1 MSTTPTPDEAR
12 QALQDVERHQAETAA
27 ATGRKRWVWI
37 ASGAA
42 VLVWGVLADQVPD
55 FNRGWS
61 SAAIVLVL
69 AVSLIANSRWGG
81 SLFRRQARPR
91 VAYDPASMLWFLLV
105 IAILIGGKVF
115 AVHLHTP
122 HYPIW
127 AGLVGGVLLAAVGP
141 WWQRRVLTRA
151 ARR

>member
-1 MSTTPTPDEAR
+1 MSTTPTPEEAR
-12 QALQDVERHQAETAA
+12 QALADVERHRTEAAA

-37 ASGAA
+37 AAGAA
-42 VLVWGVLADQVPD
+42 VLVWGVLADQAPD

-61 SAAIVLVL
+61 TGAIVLVL
-69 AVSLIANSRWGG
+69 AVSLIANSRQGG

-105 IAILIGGKVF
+105 IAILIGGKVL
-115 AVHLHTP
+115 AAHLHTP

-127 AGLVGGVLLAAVGP
+127 AGLAGGALLAFAGP